1 MRRAKR
7 GGIQQYPIQY
17 EVGEAILE
25 YLQRGRARCACR
37 HMFLTVRLPFRPL
50 GPGGMW
56 GIVGRQMKTMNIPS
70 EHAGPHS
77 LRHACATHLLKKG
90 SSLKEIAEFLG
101 HQDTR
106 SVGIYAKYDQRS
118 LHKVAAFSLAGIR

>member
-1 MRRAKR
+1 
-7 GGIQQYPIQY
+7 
-17 EVGEAILE
+17 
-25 YLQRGRARCACR
+25 
-37 HMFLTVRLPFRPL
+37 
-50 GPGGMW
+50 MW
-56 GIVGRQMKTMNIPS
+56 GIVGRQMKAINIPS
-70 EHAGPHS
+70 EHTGPHS

-118 LHKVAAFSLAGIR
+118 LHKVAAFNLAGIR